1 MTSRLR
7 LIGAA
12 AVCLG
17 IVAGGE
23 VALAG
28 PPAPNV
34 PKAVRGNG
42 PFTPPAC
49 VPGVPFADITCTT
62 GFDPWIEQFGVDG
75 ITAGCGGGNYCPG
88 TPVTRDQMAVFIEK
102 AMRGTAN
109 WPAHTQLVWAAKDSA
124 GNPDPTASGTTL
136 LDAAAAIPTSGN
148 DAPSASNPWLLKVG
162 PGIFDLGANGLAL
175 PAYVNLDGSGMYS
188 TTITAANDTLY
199 TVAAASGSSN
209 AVSNVMIENSGSGN
223 NTYAVYANGTTL
235 RLDHVYAYA
244 WGAQESAVGIYADN
258 SLVYAFDG
266 TIVADTYAVYTAGN
280 AAHIFQASRT
290 SFSAAY
296 DVYNGSGQ
304 QIQLAYAMVP
314 DLLTNTG
321 AGVFNCIGNCNS
333 DLTPVP
339 CP

>member
-7 LIGAA
+7 LIGVA

-17 IVAGGE
+17 IVAGVP

-28 PPAPNV
+28 PPL
-34 PKAVRGNG
+34 PKIAKAARGNG

-62 GFDPWIEQFGVDG
+62 GFDPWIEQFGADG

-88 TPVTRDQMAVFIEK
+88 SPVTRDQMAVFIEK

-109 WPAHTQLVWAAKDSA
+109 WPAHTQIVWAVKDSA
-124 GNPDPTASGTTL
+124 GNPDPIASGTAL
-136 LDAAAAIPTSGN
+136 LDAAAAIPNSGN

-162 PGIFDLGANGLAL
+162 PGIFDLGTNGLFL

-199 TVAAASGSSN
+199 TVASESYN
-209 AVSNVMIENSGSGN
+209 AVSSVMIVNSGSGA
-223 NTYAVYANGTTL
+223 NTYAVLASGTTL
-235 RLDHVYAYA
+235 RLDHVYVYA
-244 WGAQESAVGIYADN
+244 WGAQASAVGIYADN
-258 SLVYAFDG
+258 SLIYAYDG
-266 TIVADTYAVYTAGN
+266 TIVADTYAVYTSGN
-280 AAHIFQASRT
+280 AAHIFQAWRT
-290 SFSAAY
+290 AFSAAY

-304 QIQLAYAMVP
+304 LIQLAYAMVP

-321 AGVFNCIGNCNS
+321 AGVFNCIGDHDSN
-333 DLTPVP
+333 LAPVP